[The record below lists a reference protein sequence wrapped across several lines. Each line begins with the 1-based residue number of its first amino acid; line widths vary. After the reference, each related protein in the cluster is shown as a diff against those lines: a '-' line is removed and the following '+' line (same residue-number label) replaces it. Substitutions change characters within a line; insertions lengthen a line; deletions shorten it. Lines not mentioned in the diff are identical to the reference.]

1 MRTIFWDLETS
12 PLIVPVWGLWENNVD
27 HTTIL
32 EETNILCA
40 CWKEPGTKAEIG
52 SLSVD
57 PANPR
62 NDKALCRAL
71 RAALEDADV
80 IVAHNGDDFDLR
92 VLNAR
97 LIYHGFDP
105 LPPITTIDTKKVAK
119 SKFRFVS
126 NRLDYL
132 GAYLGLG
139 RKKKTNFKLWLD
151 VLNGNQK
158 ALDYMVRYCKQD
170 IKLLEKVYLKL
181 RPFMTNHPNLRL
193 GSGRP
198 GCPNCGKGPLIRQG
212 TRRTRQSL
220 YVRYQCKACG
230 AWPKSMELVERT
242 KVS

>member
-1 MRTIFWDLETS
+1 LRTIFWDVETS
-12 PLIVPVWGLWENNVD
+12 PLIVPVWGLWENNID
-27 HTTIL
+27 HTNIL

-40 CWKEPGTKAEIG
+40 CWKELGKAEIRD
-52 SLSVD
+52 LRVD
-57 PANPR
+57 PSNPR
-62 NDKALCRAL
+62 DDKGLCRVL
-71 RAALEDADV
+71 KNVLSEADV

-139 RKKKTNFKLWLD
+139 RKKKTSFKLWLD

-158 ALDYMVRYCKQD
+158 ALDLHGPVLQAGHQAPGEGLSEAPAVHD
-170 IKLLEKVYLKL
+170 QSSELSAWI
-181 RPFMTNHPNLRL
+181 
-193 GSGRP
+193 GRQ
-198 GCPNCGKGPLIRQG
+198 K
-212 TRRTRQSL
+212 
-220 YVRYQCKACG
+220 
-230 AWPKSMELVERT
+230 
-242 KVS
+242 